1 MMVFISDTEVREGP
15 MNSNSYTVFETSAGF
30 CGLAW
35 SDAGLTRFQL
45 PTASAEV
52 AERLLRKRLPT
63 DAVAGAPP
71 QDILHLTEKV
81 RRYFAGEPIDF
92 SQITLD
98 LDIRD
103 DFFKQIYSA
112 TRRLAWGQ
120 TTTYGELARSLGAG
134 REKARDVGEAMASN
148 PVPLIIPCHRVL
160 AAGGRLGGF
169 SAPGG
174 SASKAKMLELEGVH
188 LEPVSVTPLQQSFG
202 F

>member
-1 MMVFISDTEVREGP
+1 MMLFLSDTEVREAL
-15 MNSNSYTVFETSAGF
+15 MTQKSYTVFETAAGF

-35 SDAGLTRFQL
+35 SDTGITRSQL

-52 AERLLRKRLPT
+52 AERLLRKRLPI
-63 DAVAGAPP
+63 DAAAGVLP
-71 QDILHLTEKV
+71 QDILHLIDKV

-98 LDIRD
+98 LDIGD

-134 REKARDVGEAMASN
+134 RERARDVGQAMASN

-160 AAGGRLGGF
+160 AAGGKLGGF

-188 LEPVSVTPLQQSFG
+188 LAPASVAPLQQSFG